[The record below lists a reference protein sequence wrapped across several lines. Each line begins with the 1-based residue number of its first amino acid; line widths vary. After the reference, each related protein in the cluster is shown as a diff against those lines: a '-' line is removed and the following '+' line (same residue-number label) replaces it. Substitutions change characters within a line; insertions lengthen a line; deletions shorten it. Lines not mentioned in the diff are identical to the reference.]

1 MVSRDRTRPFQQ
13 PDIAV
18 IEDCA
23 VGGAMVLVPRNAHIQ
38 ANVHRGV
45 SRPSPGRRH
54 PPRLTRGLT
63 RRTVV
68 GSAFGPAYNRGLRM
82 MFIPTLRL
90 AAAVC
95 SPGAL
100 RPRPPLFR
108 RRPCPQR
115 RIASSRALTRS
126 TTPCT

>member
-45 SRPSPGRRH
+45 LRPSPWAKAPTTSDARSDAKDGRW
-54 PPRLTRGLT
+54 
-63 RRTVV
+63 V
-68 GSAFGPAYNRGLRM
+68 GVRA
-82 MFIPTLRL
+82 
-90 AAAVC
+90 
-95 SPGAL
+95 
-100 RPRPPLFR
+100 
-108 RRPCPQR
+108 R
-115 RIASSRALTRS
+115 RIIAA
-126 TTPCT
+126 CG